1 MKNKFSIFWVLAVFC
16 LFTGTI
22 FLSSP
27 NPPKADEMAGVK
39 IMEKEG
45 LGRFLADGKGMS
57 LYSFSRDEEN
67 ISNCIEGCAVNWPP
81 FSVDPSALIEG
92 CESSDF
98 TSITRPDG
106 RQQTAYKGRPL
117 YYFKNDKY
125 PGDTFGH
132 NIGEVWFLVTP

>member
-1 MKNKFSIFWVLAVFC
+1 MKNKFSIFWILSVFC

-22 FLSSP
+22 LMYSP
-27 NPPKADEMAGVK
+27 NQAMADEMIGVK

-45 LGRFLADGKGMS
+45 LGKFLADGKGMS
-57 LYSFSRDEEN
+57 LYSFSRDEVN
-67 ISNCIEGCAVNWPP
+67 KSNCIEGCAVNWPP
-81 FSVDPSALIEG
+81 FFIDPSAMIEG

-106 RQQTAYKGRPL
+106 QQQTAYKGKPL

-132 NIGEVWFLVTP
+132 KIGEVWFLVTP